1 MPALSISTVAAK
13 RGIAARMGS
22 ASYSYYYVYEAFA
35 PLLERWASVILSRA
49 DGEGSPAD
57 VRTGFL
63 AVDAARNDTDVH
75 LGFVPLDTF
84 QRMPGVPNVA
94 FPFWDF
100 PDVLDEWARTAG
112 TLDLLLTSSEFT
124 RDAFVRAGV
133 RTPIRIVRVPARPA
147 WLALPPWQPA
157 QRVVVDCP
165 CYVVPSAPARPA
177 PLFSRAKAFYQR
189 HVRPRLSARSTD
201 TLRAA
206 AYAWRDSAAADCPAT
221 AQLELSGI
229 VYTTVFNPFDQRKN
243 WPDLVSAFLFAL
255 RDRDDATLVVKLAVP
270 PDRAAA
276 GLNQVLAFHRQLGL
290 AHRCKLVLVSAY
302 LSDAQM
308 LELAR
313 GTTYYLNASR
323 CEGACLPLQDFLAA
337 ARPAIAPRHTAIADY
352 FDDACGFVAES
363 HPEPA
368 SWPQD
373 PARGYAT
380 TWHRLVWP
388 SLRDRI
394 GESYDAA
401 RQPRY
406 ETLAAAARARMIAM
420 AGSEVVWTQLSAALD
435 SIAIDE

>member
-13 RGIAARMGS
+13 RDIAARMGS

-35 PLLERWASVILSRA
+35 PLLERWQ
-49 DGEGSPAD
+49 G
-57 VRTGFL
+57 
-63 AVDAARNDTDVH
+63 ARVH
-75 LGFVPLDTF
+75 LAFVPLDAF
-84 QRMPGVPNVA
+84 QPATDAPNVA

-100 PDVLDEWARTAG
+100 PDVLDEWAHTAG
-112 TLDLLLTSSEFT
+112 TLDLLLTSSDFT

-133 RTPIRIVRVPARPA
+133 RTPIRVVRVPARPE

-165 CYVVPSAPARPA
+165 CYVVTPTRPA
-177 PLFSRAKAFYQR
+177 PASRAKAFYRR
-189 HVRPRLSARSTD
+189 HLGPLLSARSTD

-206 AYAWRDSAAADCPAT
+206 AHAWRDSAAADCPVT
-221 AQLELSGI
+221 PQLELSGI

-243 WPDLVSAFLFAL
+243 WPDLLTAFLFAL
-255 RDRDDATLVVKLAVP
+255 RDRDDATLVLKLAVP

-276 GLNQVLAFHRQLGL
+276 GVNQVLAFHRRLGL
-290 AHRCKLVLVSAY
+290 AHRCKLVVVSAY

-352 FDDACGFVAES
+352 FDGACGFVAES

-373 PARGYAT
+373 PGRGYAT

-394 GESYDAA
+394 RESYDAVK
-401 RQPRY
+401 QPQY
-406 ETLAAAARARMIAM
+406 EALAAAARARMAAL
-420 AGSEVVWTQLSAALD
+420 AGGEVVWTQLCDALD
-435 SIAIDE
+435 SLGATNAL